1 MPDTIRP
8 VENTCDFFSQKPV
21 IVKKFAESHSRRYKI
36 LQSCKN
42 YITLQYQQRVNK
54 MEIFPDIHQVDGV
67 NSNCY
72 VVITTDRL
80 TLIDPGLLRNSKKI
94 IAYIKDALGLPP
106 SDIGMIILTHYYMD
120 HTRSAQELKTIS
132 GAAVAIHEADAR
144 YVMGKQLRPAPEG
157 ILVFQSTIGAFYKP
171 RRSTRISCSM
181 TAIPLR
187 A

>member
-1 MPDTIRP
+1 
-8 VENTCDFFSQKPV
+8 
-21 IVKKFAESHSRRYKI
+21 
-36 LQSCKN
+36 
-42 YITLQYQQRVNK
+42 